1 MEFKREENEEE
12 GHYFLEED
20 GKVAGEIEY
29 RLRPGPLIIEHTTV
43 HEGFEGKGYG
53 IKLVE
58 KAIEDARARK
68 YAIVPICK
76 LARKY
81 FDKHPEA
88 GDVL

>member
-1 MEFKREENEEE
+1 MEIKREENEEE
-12 GHYFLEED
+12 GRYFIELD
-20 GKVAGEIEY
+20 GKEAGEMEY
-29 RLRPGPLIIEHTTV
+29 RLRAGRLIIVHTGV

-58 KAIEDARARK
+58 KAIEDARAGK
-68 YAIVPICK
+68 YAIVPVCK
-76 LARKY
+76 FARKY